1 MKTPQDFN
9 INPYGSR
16 SGNGIYSTKW
26 ICYYDAERYIEMCRT
41 RFAEDVY
48 HAAPLPPW
56 NGFTQQFLEVA
67 REVFTKEGDEG
78 LIRYFNE
85 FADYVIEKL
94 PSYEKINEW
103 YEEDSRIIAY
113 NDYVCEQ
120 SGGKITHKAKHPDY
134 VREVL
139 SWLTNNWNT
148 YWEWCGSDSQRCGG
162 NFRRYY
168 AAAEG
173 NDKWGERYEYFVSTI
188 AKGFNDKIN
197 AALNA
202 RK

>member
-9 INPYGSR
+9 IDPYGGR
-16 SGNGIYSTKW
+16 YGNGIYSTKW
-26 ICYYDAERYIEMCRT
+26 ICYYDAEDYIEMCRT

-48 HAAPLPPW
+48 HAPPLPSW
-56 NGFTQQFLEVA
+56 DGFTQQFLVVA
-67 REVFTKEGDEG
+67 EDIFVKEGDEG

-113 NDYVCEQ
+113 NDYVCER
-120 SGGKITHKAKHPDY
+120 SGGKITHKTKHPDY
-134 VREVL
+134 VSKVL

-173 NDKWGERYEYFVSTI
+173 NDKWGERYDYFVSTI
-188 AKGFNDKIN
+188 AKGFNDKID
-197 AALNA
+197 AALAA
-202 RK
+202 RI